1 METLTLSSAFGGG
14 GDAYVAGA
22 DTQIQY
28 NSSGALAGSADLTW
42 NDSAKELG
50 VGGDINLDDGG
61 TYETTVQVVTPT
73 ANRTISFPDATGTV
87 ALVAGSSGQLTYN
100 SAGAQAGLTSA
111 SIGSTGEIN
120 ISLAGAAST
129 PPVSFTGSW
138 FTGGT
143 ATTTKPQLL
152 IEPTGTTSTAW
163 STSGTG
169 LGVNA
174 ASGFGGSLLELQV
187 NGTRQ
192 LAVSSVGTIIAPT
205 TTNRTAIHTYSNTN
219 GLGIDGSTNVIYSPN
234 TQPTLRLKVTSVTG
248 TQGLEFDARS
258 GGLIKFSTDL
268 AIARDS
274 AGVIKITDG
283 STGTGYVKQVPVL
296 VSQLP
301 AAATVGAGTRGFV
314 SDATSTTFAAAPV
327 GGGANTVPVYS
338 DGTNWLI
345 G

>member
-1 METLTLSSAFGGG
+1 MSYKFNPFTGTLDEVGAGGAATTPGGSDGQIQFNDGGSFGGITG
-14 GDAYVAGA
+14 
-22 DTQIQY
+22 
-28 NSSGALAGSADLTW
+28 SS
-42 NDSAKELG
+42 
-50 VGGDINLDDGG
+50 V
-61 TYETTVQVVTPT
+61 
-73 ANRTISFPDATGTV
+73 DATG
-87 ALVAGSSGQLTYN
+87 
-100 SAGAQAGLTSA
+100 
-111 SIGSTGEIN
+111 SITL
-120 ISLAGAAST
+120 SLAGAAST

-143 ATTTKPQLL
+143 STTTKPQVL

-174 ASGFGGSLLELQV
+174 PSGFSGNLLDLQV
-187 NGTRQ
+187 NGTSQ
-192 LAVSSVGTIIAPT
+192 FKVTGSSINLP
-205 TTNRTAIHTYSNTN
+205 S
-219 GLGIDGSTNVIYSPN
+219 GSTILQDRDSSNGIVIGNYAGRHIRLGSATSILFSSASP
-234 TQPTLRLKVTSVTG
+234 TS
-248 TQGLEFDARS
+248 
-258 GGLIKFSTDL
+258 STDL
-268 AIARDS
+268 QIKRDQAS
-274 AGVIKITDG
+274 VLVVTDG

-296 VSQLP
+296 VSELP